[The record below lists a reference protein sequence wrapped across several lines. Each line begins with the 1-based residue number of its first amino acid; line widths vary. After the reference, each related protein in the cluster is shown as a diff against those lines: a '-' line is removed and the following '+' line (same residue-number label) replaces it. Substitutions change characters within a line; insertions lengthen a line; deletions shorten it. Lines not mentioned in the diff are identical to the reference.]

1 MLPVLEV
8 SQTPGLAGQLDTR
21 NGVERRKEASSMK
34 ATVRNMKRQITALQD
49 TNVKL
54 HKRCRVAERQAG
66 IVEDTTDELRIIVHD
81 PRTLYAVMARCK
93 VKKLKRADFDPPL
106 TRVHSCL
113 PPTGSSRRM
122 KEPCA
127 LHCYMRLEVGPVQ
140 LGKPP
145 VRILSRFGKQT
156 REVQKHVGS
165 SDALIAHSL
174 FSADARREG
183 ANGAARL
190 STDGRCTTVKGRPT
204 PKRVSPD

>member
-106 TRVHSCL
+106 
-113 PPTGSSRRM
+113 
-122 KEPCA
+122 
-127 LHCYMRLEVGPVQ
+127 
-140 LGKPP
+140 
-145 VRILSRFGKQT
+145 ILSRVS
-156 REVQKHVGS
+156 REVSNVYNITIGQTAKDQQGYQH
-165 SDALIAHSL
+165 
-174 FSADARREG
+174 R
-183 ANGAARL
+183 
-190 STDGRCTTVKGRPT
+190 
-204 PKRVSPD
+204 

>member
-1 MLPVLEV
+1 MLDRDTFVLNNSILLFGRTNYGTHAPVATYPTEL
-8 SQTPGLAGQLDTR
+8 LTR
-21 NGVERRKEASSMK
+21 HVL
-34 ATVRNMKRQITALQD
+34 T
-49 TNVKL
+49 
-54 HKRCRVAERQAG
+54 
-66 IVEDTTDELRIIVHD
+66 
-81 PRTLYAVMARCK
+81 RCK